1 MELYGIREETSLSLI
16 LKILIRA
23 AISRN
28 FVSGE
33 ERGRLQIVI
42 PCKLAESV
50 CRNRIPCES
59 PRWLVKALH
68 NQAQTAQAKE
78 RWNAQTA
85 MFKFNSQRTHPLDRR
100 AKNGVKRHHWQL
112 PKLRWVEGHQVG
124 CRQLCSRRLLS
135 ELRERV

>member
-16 LKILIRA
+16 QKILIRA

-33 ERGRLQIVI
+33 ERGPLQIVI
-42 PCKLAESV
+42 PCKRAESV

-59 PRWLVKALH
+59 PRWLVKVLH

-78 RWNAQTA
+78 RWNAETA
-85 MFKFNSQRTHPLDRR
+85 MFKFNSQRTHPLDLEELKT
-100 AKNGVKRHHWQL
+100 ALSISTGNYQNYVGLKDIKSDVGSYAQ
-112 PKLRWVEGHQVG
+112 EGY
-124 CRQLCSRRLLS
+124 LAN
-135 ELRERV
+135 

>member
-16 LKILIRA
+16 QKILIRA

-42 PCKLAESV
+42 PCKQVELV
-50 CRNRIPCES
+50 CKNRIPCES
-59 PRWLVKALH
+59 PRWVVKALH

-78 RWNAQTA
+78 RWNAETA
-85 MFKFNSQRTHPLDRR
+85 MFKFNSQRTHPLDREELKT
-100 AKNGVKRHHWQL
+100 ALSTSTGNYQNYVGLKDIKSDVGSYAQ
-112 PKLRWVEGHQVG
+112 EGY
-124 CRQLCSRRLLS
+124 LAN
-135 ELRERV
+135 